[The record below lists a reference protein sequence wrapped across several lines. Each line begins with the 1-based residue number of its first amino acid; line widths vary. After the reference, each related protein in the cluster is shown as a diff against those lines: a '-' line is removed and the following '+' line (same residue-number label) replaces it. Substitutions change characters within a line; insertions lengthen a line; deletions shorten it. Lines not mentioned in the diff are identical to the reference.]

1 MTKNQIINQRD
12 ELMSLTKNIIKYLDE
27 LGEEFSDQTIMEE
40 AESFKDKLAD
50 LIELDAQSSSEYD

>member
-1 MTKNQIINQRD
+1 MTKNQIINKRE
-12 ELMSLTKNIIKYLDE
+12 ELMALTKSIIKYLDE
-27 LGEEFSDQTIMEE
+27 LGEEFSDQAIMEE